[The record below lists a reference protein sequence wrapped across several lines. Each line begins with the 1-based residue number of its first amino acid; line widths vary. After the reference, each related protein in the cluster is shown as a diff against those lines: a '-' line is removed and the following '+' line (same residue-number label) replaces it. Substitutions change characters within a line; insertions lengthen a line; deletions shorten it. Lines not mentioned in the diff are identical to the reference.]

1 MFIEEAVFYHLTN
14 DADVTAIIGTR
25 AFPNAIPQDAD
36 LPAMAY
42 QVISRPG
49 LMAHDGPPGLA
60 WPRFQF
66 TGQANDPMDV
76 IDLMNKVRIAFD
88 GFAGEMGGAGG
99 VEVEGSFVKDIRDDY
114 QFATERETRRMD
126 VVIWYKEV

>member
-49 LMAHDGPPGLA
+49 QWRQLHSLLPPESSG
-60 WPRFQF
+60 
-66 TGQANDPMDV
+66 
-76 IDLMNKVRIAFD
+76 
-88 GFAGEMGGAGG
+88 
-99 VEVEGSFVKDIRDDY
+99 
-114 QFATERETRRMD
+114 
-126 VVIWYKEV
+126 